1 MLWETVRLALTAIRR
16 NVLRSFLTVL
26 GVVIGVAAV
35 IAMVTVGQ
43 GSSQQVAAS
52 VESLGTNVLI
62 VRPGTQIMG
71 PGARNSAPPFKL
83 ADVAAL
89 EDLPALEA
97 VAPVVTTSE
106 TAVFGNMNRMTSVT
120 GTTAAYLDI
129 GGWEL
134 ARGRSFTSVEDRTGA
149 NVCIIG
155 ETLRAALFG
164 ATDPTGEKI
173 RLKAISCEVIGLLV
187 AKGAGSF
194 GQDQDDIVIMPVR
207 TVQRRLLGSQDVST
221 IMMQVAPGVSSE
233 RAIGDIQALLRER
246 RRISLGEDDNFAVMD
261 MKELATMLNSVNTVL
276 TGLLSSVAAVSL
288 LVGGIGIMNI
298 MLANVTERTPRDRP
312 AARPWRAAQRRGRA
326 VPTRGA
332 GDLRCGGLARAAV
345 RPVARL
351 PDRGIRRL
359 AGGVGAG
366 AGAAVGGVLRG
377 GGPGLRRVPGAP
389 SVATGPDRGVAPRLS
404 RRQARPAAAPSIR
417 SGVRRNRRPSAS
429 AGGSRPPRMFTCNA
443 G

>member
-71 PGARNSAPPFKL
+71 PGSRNSAPPFKL

-89 EDLPALEA
+89 EELPALEA
-97 VAPVVTTSE
+97 VAPVVNTSE

-129 GGWEL
+129 GGWDM

-155 ETLRAALFG
+155 ETVRAALFG

-221 IMMQVAPGVSSE
+221 IMMQVASGVSSE

-261 MKELATMLNSVNTVL
+261 MKELATMLNSVNAVL

-298 MLANVTERTPRDRP
+298 MLVSVTERTREIGIRL
-312 AARPWRAAQRRGRA
+312 AVGAEARQVLMQFLVEAVVLSVLGGVIGIALGLGLAYVAAQFMAIPFTPGLGTILMAFGFSAA
-326 VPTRGA
+326 VGMVFGFFP
-332 GDLRCGGLARAAV
+332 ARAA
-345 RPVARL
+345 ARL
-351 PDRGIRRL
+351 DPIEAL
-359 AGGVGAG
+359 HH
-366 AGAAVGGVLRG
+366 
-377 GGPGLRRVPGAP
+377 
-389 SVATGPDRGVAPRLS
+389 
-404 RRQARPAAAPSIR
+404 Q
-417 SGVRRNRRPSAS
+417 
-429 AGGSRPPRMFTCNA
+429 
-443 G
+443 

>member
-71 PGARNSAPPFKL
+71 PGSRNSAPPFKL
-83 ADVAAL
+83 ADIAAL
-89 EDLPALEA
+89 EELPALEA
-97 VAPVVTTSE
+97 AAPVVTTSE

-120 GTTAAYLDI
+120 GTTAAYLAI
-129 GGWEL
+129 GGWEM
-134 ARGRSFTSVEDRTGA
+134 ARGRGFTTIEDRSGA

-194 GQDQDDIVIMPVR
+194 GQDQDDIIVMPVR
-207 TVQRRLLGSQDVST
+207 TVQRRLLGSQDVTT

-261 MKELATMLNSVNTVL
+261 MKELATMLNSVNAVL

-298 MLANVTERTPRDRP
+298 MLVSVTERTREIGIRL
-312 AARPWRAAQRRGRA
+312 AVGAEARQVLMQFLVEAVVLSVLGGVIGIALGLGLAYVAAQFMAIPFTPGLGTILLAFGFSAA
-326 VPTRGA
+326 VGMVFGFFP
-332 GDLRCGGLARAAV
+332 ARAA
-345 RPVARL
+345 ARL
-351 PDRGIRRL
+351 DPIEAL
-359 AGGVGAG
+359 HH
-366 AGAAVGGVLRG
+366 
-377 GGPGLRRVPGAP
+377 
-389 SVATGPDRGVAPRLS
+389 
-404 RRQARPAAAPSIR
+404 Q
-417 SGVRRNRRPSAS
+417 
-429 AGGSRPPRMFTCNA
+429 
-443 G
+443 

>member
-43 GSSQQVAAS
+43 GSSQQVASS

-71 PGARNSAPPFKL
+71 PGSRNSAPPFKL

-89 EDLPALEA
+89 EELPALEA
-97 VAPVVTTSE
+97 VAPVVNTSE

-129 GGWEL
+129 GGWDM
-134 ARGRSFTSVEDRTGA
+134 ARGRSFTSIEDRTGA

-155 ETLRAALFG
+155 ETVRAALFG

-194 GQDQDDIVIMPVR
+194 GQDQDDIIVMPVR
-207 TVQRRLLGSQDVST
+207 TVQRRLLGSQDVTT

-261 MKELATMLNSVNTVL
+261 MKELATMLNSVNAVL

-298 MLANVTERTPRDRP
+298 MLVSVTERTREIGIRL
-312 AARPWRAAQRRGRA
+312 AVGAEARQVLMQFLVEAVVLSVLGGVIGIALGLGLAYVAAQFMAIPFTPGLGTILLAFGFSAA
-326 VPTRGA
+326 VGMVFGFFP
-332 GDLRCGGLARAAV
+332 ARAA
-345 RPVARL
+345 ARL
-351 PDRGIRRL
+351 DPIEAL
-359 AGGVGAG
+359 HH
-366 AGAAVGGVLRG
+366 
-377 GGPGLRRVPGAP
+377 
-389 SVATGPDRGVAPRLS
+389 
-404 RRQARPAAAPSIR
+404 Q
-417 SGVRRNRRPSAS
+417 
-429 AGGSRPPRMFTCNA
+429 
-443 G
+443 

>member
-298 MLANVTERTPRDRP
+298 MLVSVTERTREIGIRL
-312 AARPWRAAQRRGRA
+312 AVGAEARQVLMQFLVEAVVLSVLGGVIGIALGLGLAYVAAQFMAIPFTPGPGTILLAFGFSAA
-326 VPTRGA
+326 VGMVFGFFP
-332 GDLRCGGLARAAV
+332 ARAA
-345 RPVARL
+345 ARL
-351 PDRGIRRL
+351 DPIEAL
-359 AGGVGAG
+359 HH
-366 AGAAVGGVLRG
+366 
-377 GGPGLRRVPGAP
+377 
-389 SVATGPDRGVAPRLS
+389 
-404 RRQARPAAAPSIR
+404 Q
-417 SGVRRNRRPSAS
+417 
-429 AGGSRPPRMFTCNA
+429 
-443 G
+443 